1 MEAQSDVI
9 SVSESSTKESVRTK
23 KKNREKEGG
32 DDKEL
37 AMSKKKLKVLK
48 QALTDMKDQMEKVT
62 TELKNSQKEISRI
75 TQINEEKDKKYM

>member
-48 QALTDMKDQMEKVT
+48 QALTDMKD
-62 TELKNSQKEISRI
+62 
-75 TQINEEKDKKYM
+75 

>member
-62 TELKNSQKEISRI
+62 TELKNSKKEISRI

>member
-62 TELKNSQKEISRI
+62 TELKNS
-75 TQINEEKDKKYM
+75 